1 MPFTMQFLP
10 DEPIATSED
19 DLLGLGDFVDLI
31 QNAIA
36 NTQTPFVY
44 GVLGDWGVGKTSI
57 LRLLQ
62 ARYHDIGSH
71 GVVCIWFNAWE
82 YENEK
87 NLVYPLLYAIKQA
100 YQRDMIKPHVD
111 TGAFLT
117 KLREVVGTSALVLG
131 DIGLRASTRLL
142 SGEAIKLSELQQ
154 QLKEVRQH
162 QDTLEEVFSQW
173 ADSVGQ
179 LKEAFAELLRL
190 YAEGIA
196 SVHGIPAEKVRFL
209 ILIDDLDRCLPDTTI
224 AILESIKNHLSAG
237 RAIYML
243 GLNARVVYQ
252 GIRHKYSGLDINGR
266 EYLEKILNYTFYVPE
281 PDMEAVEKFAHQ
293 RINQLVTDQAELK
306 TLEPFVREF
315 GKTLKQCNFNNPRK
329 IKRILNRYLLFLNK
343 YAAGLDRYPIPNIVR
358 LLIIAEYFPELFQLL
373 LSDTERYADQIKH
386 LIRLRDLDR
395 ERTTLISMREFEDT
409 TGVRVA
415 GIFPQLARM
424 RNLFEELREQSDI
437 NKPKLREQ
445 VQAVFSITRLI

>member
-10 DEPIATSED
+10 DEPIGASED
-19 DLLGLGDFVDLI
+19 DLLGLGAFVDLI
-31 QNAIA
+31 ASAIA
-36 NTQTPFVY
+36 HTQTPFVY

-62 ARYHDIGSH
+62 ARYHDIGSA

-100 YQRDMIKPHVD
+100 YQRDVLDKRPVN
-111 TGAFLT
+111 AEPFLA
-117 KLREVVGTSALVLG
+117 KLREVAATSALVLG
-131 DIGLRASTRLL
+131 DIGLRASTKLL
-142 SGEAIKLSELQQ
+142 SGEAIKISELQQ
-154 QLKEVRQH
+154 QLKEVREH
-162 QDTLEEVFSQW
+162 PDLLEEVFSQW

-179 LKEAFAELLRL
+179 LKAAFAELLRR

-196 SVHGIPAEKVRFL
+196 EVHGIPAQRVRFL

-237 RAIYML
+237 PAIYML
-243 GLNARVVYQ
+243 GLNVRVVYQ

-281 PDMEAVEKFAHQ
+281 PNIDDVEKFAHQ
-293 RINQLVTDQAELK
+293 RISQLVTDAAALK
-306 TLEPFVREF
+306 TLDPFIGEF
-315 GKTLKQCNFNNPRK
+315 GKTLKQCNFNNPRR

-343 YAAGLDRYPIPNIVR
+343 YADALEDYPMQNIVR
-358 LLIIAEYFPELFQLL
+358 LIIIAEYFPELFHLL
-373 LSDTERYADQIKH
+373 MRNSRGFLADANFDGSMNTLEFRQKYGVT
-386 LIRLRDLDR
+386 LDDM
-395 ERTTLISMREFEDT
+395 L
-409 TGVRVA
+409 
-415 GIFPQLARM
+415 PQLARM
-424 RNLFEELREQSDI
+424 HSLFKDLREQSNI
-437 NKPKLREQ
+437 SKAKLADQ
-445 VQAVFSITRLI
+445 VRAVFSITRLI